1 MGIAAGLG
9 RLNLKLGTSII
20 LIKMKKAFIQLHLAV
35 FLAGF
40 TAILGKLIQLN
51 EVLLVA
57 YRMALTFIILGAF
70 LYAAKKLPL
79 LKSKEIIR
87 LSLVGFVITS
97 HWVCFY
103 ASIKYANVSVALL
116 CFSATSFFTAI
127 FEPLFF
133 RKKLVPVEFL
143 FSLMAIL
150 GIYIIFD
157 FNPHYKLG
165 IIFGLLAAIGSALF
179 PIYNKEL
186 LKTYKPLVLTF
197 YEMMG
202 GFFLLLLFIPV
213 YLHFFPA
220 KYFYP
225 TPADWLWLVILAV
238 FCTILC
244 FDFQFKALQKI
255 SAFTSNL
262 TYNLEPL
269 YGILLAFLIFDESKY
284 LNTGFY
290 LGFILI
296 LLSVVLQ
303 MFRLLYRR
311 KKGLALG

>member
-1 MGIAAGLG
+1 M
-9 RLNLKLGTSII
+9 
-20 LIKMKKAFIQLHLAV
+20 AV

-70 LYAAKKLPL
+70 LYITKKLPRF
-79 LKSKEIIR
+79 KNREILR
-87 LSLVGFVITS
+87 MALVGFVITT

-133 RKKLVPVEFL
+133 RKKLVFVEML
-143 FSLMAIL
+143 LGLMAIL

-157 FNPHYKLG
+157 FHPQYKLG
-165 IIFGLLAAIGSALF
+165 IIFGLLAAVGSALF

-186 LKTYKPLVLTF
+186 LKTYQPLVLTF
-197 YEMMG
+197 YEMLG
-202 GFFLLLLFIPV
+202 GFLLLLLFIPF
-213 YLHFFPA
+213 YLQFFPA
-220 KYFYP
+220 VYYYP
-225 TPADWLWLVILAV
+225 TSADWLWLLILAV
-238 FCTILC
+238 FCTIIC
-244 FDFQFKALQKI
+244 FDLQFKALKKI
-255 SAFTSNL
+255 SAFTNNL

-284 LNTGFY
+284 LNKGFY
-290 LGFILI
+290 LGFALI

-303 MFRLLYRR
+303 MFRLLHRR
-311 KKGLALG
+311 KRGLALG

>member
-1 MGIAAGLG
+1 
-9 RLNLKLGTSII
+9 
-20 LIKMKKAFIQLHLAV
+20 MKKAFIQLHLAV

-57 YRMALTFIILGAF
+57 YRMALTFIILGVF
-70 LYAAKKLPL
+70 LYFTNKLPRFTTR
-79 LKSKEIIR
+79 EVVR
-87 LSLVGFVITS
+87 MALVGFVITT

-127 FEPLFF
+127 FEPIFF

-157 FNPHYKLG
+157 FHPQYKLG

-197 YEMMG
+197 YEMLG
-202 GFFLLLLFIPV
+202 GFVLLLFFIPF
-213 YLHFFPA
+213 YLKYFPA
-220 KYFYP
+220 IYYYP
-225 TPADWLWLVILAV
+225 TPADWLWLTILAV
-238 FCTILC
+238 FCTIIC
-244 FDFQFKALQKI
+244 FDLQFKALQKI
-255 SAFTSNL
+255 SAFTNNL

-269 YGILLAFLIFDESKY
+269 YGILLAFLIFDEGKY
-284 LNTGFY
+284 VNKGFY
-290 LGFILI
+290 FGLALI
-296 LLSVVLQ
+296 LLSVALQ
-303 MFRLLYRR
+303 MFRLLHRR
-311 KKGLALG
+311 KRGLALG

>member
-1 MGIAAGLG
+1 
-9 RLNLKLGTSII
+9 
-20 LIKMKKAFIQLHLAV
+20 MKKAFIQLHLAV

-57 YRMALTFIILGAF
+57 YRMALTFLILGAF
-70 LYAAKKLPL
+70 LYLTKKLPR

-87 LSLVGFVITS
+87 LSLVGFVITI

-133 RKKLVPVEFL
+133 KKKLVPVELL

-157 FNPHYKLG
+157 FHPQYKLG

-197 YEMMG
+197 YEMLG
-202 GFFLLLLFIPV
+202 GFVLLLLFIPF
-213 YLHFFPA
+213 YLNYFPA
-220 KYFYP
+220 VYYYP
-225 TPADWLWLVILAV
+225 TAADWLWLTILSVA
-238 FCTILC
+238 CTIFC
-244 FDFQFKALQKI
+244 FDLQFKALQKI
-255 SAFTSNL
+255 SAFTNNL

-269 YGILLAFLIFDESKY
+269 YGIILAFIIFDEGKY
-284 LNTGFY
+284 VNQGFY
-290 LGFILI
+290 LGFALI
-296 LLSVVLQ
+296 LLSVLLQ
-303 MFRLLYRR
+303 MFRLLHRKRR
-311 KKGLALG
+311 GLALS